1 MNSLR
6 IRCQLY
12 LYNIRHTKD
21 LDFLDECMKEVVAEV
36 SAAHGYKTDDV
47 YRRKSVAQEMTYS
60 LKYMQIIL
68 RLADLLDMKK
78 YRISKLL
85 LSKNLENMSGTSAF
99 HWISHSVTNDLK
111 INVTY
116 STKDGNVNITGKDAD
131 YYSFLQSGRIEEKI
145 ELEIHFQS
153 D

>member
-1 MNSLR
+1 
-6 IRCQLY
+6 
-12 LYNIRHTKD
+12 
-21 LDFLDECMKEVVAEV
+21 MKEVVAEV

>member
-1 MNSLR
+1 
-6 IRCQLY
+6 
-12 LYNIRHTKD
+12 
-21 LDFLDECMKEVVAEV
+21 MKEVVAEV
-36 SAAHGYKTDDV
+36 SAAHGYKTADV